1 MDNQIELKPCP
12 FCGGKA
18 VLYGQEI
25 RDCVNGERAKLL
37 RKEYWV
43 KTHCDITCIYAMTA
57 GRAFGIYDGIHY
69 RTPEAAAEAWN
80 RRTELNAANKWIS
93 VDKRVPETNE
103 PVLVWYEYFRYGRY
117 NRMYQTY
124 GIARYFSEVRK
135 WLIEGCNTST
145 DKVLYWC
152 PLPPPMKI
160 EEPPDDKEEEEVL
173 DE

>member
-1 MDNQIELKPCP
+1 MDDQIELKPCP
-12 FCGGKA
+12 FCGFEKPF
-18 VLYGQEI
+18 LTNCEYRKSMWTI
-25 RDCVNGERAKLL
+25 RCPNCKIETTVPVVRQKWGNVYCGNEESN
-37 RKEYWV
+37 RKRLIES
-43 KTHCDITCIYAMTA
+43 
-57 GRAFGIYDGIHY
+57 
-69 RTPEAAAEAWN
+69 WN
-80 RRTELNAANKWIS
+80 RRTELNAANRWIS
-93 VDKRVPETNE
+93 VDKRLPETNE